1 MSLKAIK
8 LLGLFLIF
16 LLCFPIHFIYDFL
29 PNSFFSIFAPV
40 NESIWEHMKLIFTSY
55 VFYGIF
61 DYLLLK
67 KNKISFNN
75 FLLQLFIIPI
85 IGIILYLL
93 IFIPIYNNFGENM
106 IISIGL
112 LFFIIIFEQ
121 ILSYYIL
128 NFKEIKYQN
137 IIGIVGIIIAY
148 IIFGYLTYN
157 PIENYIFF
165 DISNSKYGI
174 NIYVK

>member
-1 MSLKAIK
+1 MNLKVVK
-8 LLGLFLIF
+8 TLGLFLIF
-16 LLCFPIHFIYDFL
+16 LLCFPLHFIYDFL
-29 PNSFFSIFAPV
+29 PNTLFSIFAPV

-75 FLLQLFIIPI
+75 FLLQLFLIPI
-85 IGIILYLL
+85 VGIILYLL

-106 IISIGL
+106 LISIGL
-112 LFFIIIFEQ
+112 LFLIIIFEQ
-121 ILSYYIL
+121 VLSYYFL
-128 NFKEIKYQN
+128 KFKEIKYQN
-137 IIGIVGIIIAY
+137 IIGIVGIIITY

-157 PIENYIFF
+157 PVENYIFF

>member
-1 MSLKAIK
+1 MSLKIVK
-8 LLGLFLIF
+8 TLGLFLIF
-16 LLCFPIHFIYDFL
+16 LLCFPLHFIYDFFFFTL
-29 PNSFFSIFAPV
+29 FSIFVPV

-75 FLLQLFIIPI
+75 FLLQLFLIPI
-85 IGIILYLL
+85 VGIILYLL

-106 IISIGL
+106 LISIGL
-112 LFFIIIFEQ
+112 LFLIIIFEQ
-121 ILSYYIL
+121 VLSYYFL
-128 NFKEIKYQN
+128 RFKEIKYQN
-137 IIGIVGIIIAY
+137 IIGIVGIIITY

-157 PIENYIFF
+157 PVENYIFF

>member
-1 MSLKAIK
+1 MSLKVVKI
-8 LLGLFLIF
+8 LGLFLIF
-16 LLCFPIHFIYDFL
+16 LLCFPLHFIYDFL
-29 PNSFFSIFAPV
+29 PNILFSIFTPV

-75 FLLQLFIIPI
+75 FLLQLFLIPI
-85 IGIILYLL
+85 VGIILYLL

-106 IISIGL
+106 LISIGL
-112 LFFIIIFEQ
+112 LFLIIIFEQ
-121 ILSYYIL
+121 VLSYYFL
-128 NFKEIKYQN
+128 RFKEIKYQN
-137 IIGIVGIIIAY
+137 IIGIVGIIITY

-157 PIENYIFF
+157 PVENYIFF

>member
-1 MSLKAIK
+1 MNLKAIK
-8 LLGLFLIF
+8 ILGLFLIF
-16 LLCFPIHFIYDFL
+16 LLCFPLHFIYNFW
-29 PNSFFSIFAPV
+29 PNTLFSIFAPI

-67 KNKISFNN
+67 KNNISFNN

-112 LFFIIIFEQ
+112 LFIIIAIEQ
-121 ILSYYIL
+121 ILSYYFL
-128 NFKEIKYQN
+128 KFKEIKYQN
-137 IIGIVGIIIAY
+137 IIGILGIIITY
-148 IIFGYLTYN
+148 IIFGYLTYY

-165 DISNSKYGI
+165 DTSNSKYGI

>member
-1 MSLKAIK
+1 MSLKVVKI
-8 LLGLFLIF
+8 LGLFLIF
-16 LLCFPIHFIYDFL
+16 LLCFPLHFIYDFL
-29 PNSFFSIFAPV
+29 PNTLFSIFTPV

-75 FLLQLFIIPI
+75 FLLQLFLIPI
-85 IGIILYLL
+85 VGIILYLL

-106 IISIGL
+106 LISIGL
-112 LFFIIIFEQ
+112 LFLVIIFEQ
-121 ILSYYIL
+121 VLSYYFL
-128 NFKEIKYQN
+128 QFKEIKYQN
-137 IIGIVGIIIAY
+137 IIGIVGIIITY

-157 PIENYIFF
+157 PVENYIFF

>member
-1 MSLKAIK
+1 MSLKIVK
-8 LLGLFLIF
+8 TLGLFLIF
-16 LLCFPIHFIYDFL
+16 LLCFPLHFVYDFL
-29 PNSFFSIFAPV
+29 PNTLFSIFVPV

-75 FLLQLFIIPI
+75 FLLQLFLIPI
-85 IGIILYLL
+85 VGIILYLL

-106 IISIGL
+106 LISIGL
-112 LFFIIIFEQ
+112 LFLVIIFEQ
-121 ILSYYIL
+121 VLSYYFL
-128 NFKEIKYQN
+128 RFKEIKYQN
-137 IIGIVGIIIAY
+137 IIGIVGIIITY

-157 PIENYIFF
+157 PVENYIFF

>member
-1 MSLKAIK
+1 MGLKAIK
-8 LLGLFLIF
+8 ILGLFLIF
-16 LLCFPIHFIYDFL
+16 LLCFPLHFIYDFW
-29 PNSFFSIFAPV
+29 PNSLFSIFAPV

-61 DYLLLK
+61 DYLFLS
-67 KNKISFNN
+67 KNKITFNN
-75 FLLQLFIIPI
+75 FLFQLFIIPVI
-85 IGIILYLL
+85 AIILYLS

-112 LFFIIIFEQ
+112 LFLIIGLEQ
-121 ILSYYIL
+121 VLSYYFL
-128 NFKEIKYQN
+128 QFKEIKYQN
-137 IIGIVGIIIAY
+137 IIGIIGIIITY

-157 PIENYIFF
+157 PIENYVFF
-165 DISNSKYGI
+165 DMANSKYGI

>member
-1 MSLKAIK
+1 MKKIK
-8 LLGLFLIF
+8 IIGIFVIFIISFISHYVYDLIPNFFTSILF
-16 LLCFPIHFIYDFL
+16 
-29 PNSFFSIFAPV
+29 PV

-67 KNKISFNN
+67 KNKIPFNN
-75 FLLQLFIIPI
+75 FLLQLFLIPI
-85 IGIILYLL
+85 VGIILYLL
-93 IFIPIYNNFGENM
+93 IFLPIYNNFGENM
-106 IISIGL
+106 LISIGL
-112 LFFIIIFEQ
+112 LFLVIIFEQ
-121 ILSYYIL
+121 VLSYYFL
-128 NFKEIKYQN
+128 RFKEIKYQN
-137 IIGIVGIIIAY
+137 IIGIVGIIITY

-157 PIENYIFF
+157 PVENYIFF

>member
-1 MSLKAIK
+1 MSLKVVKI
-8 LLGLFLIF
+8 LGLFLIF
-16 LLCFPIHFIYDFL
+16 LLCFPLHFIYDFL
-29 PNSFFSIFAPV
+29 PNTLFSIFVPV

-75 FLLQLFIIPI
+75 FLLQLFLIPI
-85 IGIILYLL
+85 VGIILYLL

-106 IISIGL
+106 LISIGL
-112 LFFIIIFEQ
+112 LFLIIIFEQ
-121 ILSYYIL
+121 VLSYYFL
-128 NFKEIKYQN
+128 RFKEIKYQN
-137 IIGIVGIIIAY
+137 IIGIVGIIITY

-157 PIENYIFF
+157 PVENYIFF

>member
-128 NFKEIKYQN
+128 SFKEIKYQN
-137 IIGIVGIIIAY
+137 IIGIVGIIITY

-157 PIENYIFF
+157 PPENYIFF

>member
-1 MSLKAIK
+1 MSLKIVK
-8 LLGLFLIF
+8 TLGLFLIF
-16 LLCFPIHFIYDFL
+16 LLCFPLHFIYDFL
-29 PNSFFSIFAPV
+29 PNTLFSIFVPV

-75 FLLQLFIIPI
+75 FLLQLFLIPI
-85 IGIILYLL
+85 VGIILYLL

-106 IISIGL
+106 LISIGL
-112 LFFIIIFEQ
+112 LFLIIIFEQ
-121 ILSYYIL
+121 VLSYYFL
-128 NFKEIKYQN
+128 RFKEIKYQN
-137 IIGIVGIIIAY
+137 IIGIVGIIITY

-157 PIENYIFF
+157 PVENYIFF

>member
-1 MSLKAIK
+1 MSLKVVKIH
-8 LLGLFLIF
+8 GLFLIF
-16 LLCFPIHFIYDFL
+16 LLCFPLHFIYDFL
-29 PNSFFSIFAPV
+29 PNTLFSIFVPV

-75 FLLQLFIIPI
+75 FLLQLFLIPI
-85 IGIILYLL
+85 VGIILYLL

-106 IISIGL
+106 LISIGL
-112 LFFIIIFEQ
+112 LFLIIIFEQ
-121 ILSYYIL
+121 VLSYYFL
-128 NFKEIKYQN
+128 RFKEIKYQN
-137 IIGIVGIIIAY
+137 IIGIVGIIITY

-157 PIENYIFF
+157 PVENYIFF

>member
-1 MSLKAIK
+1 MSLKVVKI
-8 LLGLFLIF
+8 LGLFLIF
-16 LLCFPIHFIYDFL
+16 LLCFPLHFIYDFL
-29 PNSFFSIFAPV
+29 PNTLFSIFVPV

-75 FLLQLFIIPI
+75 FLLQLFLIPI
-85 IGIILYLL
+85 VGIILYLL
-93 IFIPIYNNFGENM
+93 IFLPIYNNFGENM
-106 IISIGL
+106 LISIGL
-112 LFFIIIFEQ
+112 LFLIIIFEQ
-121 ILSYYIL
+121 VLSYYFL
-128 NFKEIKYQN
+128 QFKEIKYQN
-137 IIGIVGIIIAY
+137 IIGIVGIIITY

-157 PIENYIFF
+157 PVENYIFF

>member
-1 MSLKAIK
+1 MSLKIVK
-8 LLGLFLIF
+8 TLGLFLIF
-16 LLCFPIHFIYDFL
+16 LLCFPLHFIYDFL
-29 PNSFFSIFAPV
+29 PNTLFSIFVPV

-75 FLLQLFIIPI
+75 FLLQLFLIPI
-85 IGIILYLL
+85 VGIILYLL

-106 IISIGL
+106 LISIGL
-112 LFFIIIFEQ
+112 LFLIIIFEQ
-121 ILSYYIL
+121 VLSYYFL
-128 NFKEIKYQN
+128 RFKEITYQN
-137 IIGIVGIIIAY
+137 IIGIIGIIITY

-157 PIENYIFF
+157 PVENYIFF